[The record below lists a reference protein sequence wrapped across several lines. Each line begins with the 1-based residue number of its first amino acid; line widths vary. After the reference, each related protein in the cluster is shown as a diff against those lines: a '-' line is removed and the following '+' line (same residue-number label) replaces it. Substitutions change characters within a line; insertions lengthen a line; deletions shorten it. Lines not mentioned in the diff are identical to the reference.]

1 MATGTKVSV
10 KNYREQLKYA
20 KAIIKGIDVLVEG
33 SDEFQDLDKAVVAA
47 QSLEVVAQNLQYFI
61 KNLKEVTDHE

>member
-1 MATGTKVSV
+1 MSANSNVAL

-33 SDEFQDLDKAVVAA
+33 SDEFQDLAKAAVAA
-47 QSLEVVAQNLQYFI
+47 ESLEIVAQNLQHFI
-61 KNLKEVTDHE
+61 KTLKVGA

>member
-1 MATGTKVSV
+1 MGTTTKISV

-33 SDEFQDLDKAVVAA
+33 SDEFQDLDKAVIAA

-61 KNLKEVTDHE
+61 KNLKEVTDHD

>member
-1 MATGTKVSV
+1 MATATKVSV